1 MNFLA
6 HAMLSGGDEEVITG
20 NFIADCVKGKA
31 WENYPKRIK
40 TGILLHRS
48 IDEFTDSHKVNR
60 DSSRLLQPYF
70 GKYSAVVTDVM
81 NDHLLAIEWNK
92 FYHLSLEKFI
102 NFTYQSILKN
112 EKILPDKSKMMLPY
126 MIKQDWLGSY
136 IHLEGI
142 ADVLKR
148 MSKRTPFESGM
159 EKSLQPLA
167 EHFEI
172 LQKNFQL
179 FFPELIIHSKN
190 KLTILSKHE

>member
-1 MNFLA
+1 
-6 HAMLSGGDEEVITG
+6 
-20 NFIADCVKGKA
+20 
-31 WENYPKRIK
+31 
-40 TGILLHRS
+40 
-48 IDEFTDSHKVNR
+48 
-60 DSSRLLQPYF
+60 
-70 GKYSAVVTDVM
+70 
-81 NDHLLAIEWNK
+81 
-92 FYHLSLEKFI
+92 
-102 NFTYQSILKN
+102 
-112 EKILPDKSKMMLPY
+112 

-179 FFPELIIHSKN
+179 FFPELIIHSQK

>member
-6 HAMLSGGDEEVITG
+6 HAMLSGGDEDVITG
-20 NFIADCVKGKA
+20 NFIADRVKGKA
-31 WENYPKRIK
+31 WENYPARIK

-48 IDEFTDSHKVNR
+48 IDEFTDSHEVNR
-60 DSSRLLQPYF
+60 NSSRLLQPYF
-70 GKYSAVVTDVM
+70 GKYSSVVTDVM
-81 NDHLLAIEWNK
+81 NDHLLAIEWSK
-92 FYHLSLEKFI
+92 FHHLSLEKFI

-126 MIKQDWLGSY
+126 MIQQDWLGSY

-159 EKSLQPLA
+159 EKSLQPLT

-179 FFPELIIHSKN
+179 FFPELIIHSQK